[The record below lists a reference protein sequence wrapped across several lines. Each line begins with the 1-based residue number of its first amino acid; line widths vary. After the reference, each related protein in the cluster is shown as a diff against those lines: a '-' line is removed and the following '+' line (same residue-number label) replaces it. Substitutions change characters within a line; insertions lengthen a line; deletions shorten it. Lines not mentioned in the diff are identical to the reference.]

1 MRWEK
6 PVVNVALGAA
16 PSERHQ
22 AQVLEGIR
30 MWMWSGA
37 SGPRIEVFYGY
48 VGWSDV
54 DIAVL
59 WQDTLSDEVMERD
72 GQTQRW
78 APGGVLQRATILLP
92 RDTIWGLRRPWWS
105 LDFFRQDLATVVA
118 HEFGH
123 ALGLQHYPGGL
134 LAEGG
139 PGRRI
144 NSIPAIDRK
153 KLTELYG

>member
-1 MRWEK
+1 MRWQK
-6 PVVNVALGAA
+6 PVVNVSLGTAQ
-16 PSERHQ
+16 SERHQ
-22 AQVLEGIR
+22 AQVLEGVR
-30 MWMWSGA
+30 MWMWPGA
-37 SGPRIEVFYGY
+37 PGPRIEVFHGY
-48 VGWSDV
+48 VKDA
-54 DIAVL
+54 DIWII
-59 WQDTLSDEVMERD
+59 WQDTLSDTEMERD
-72 GQTQRW
+72 GQARRS
-78 APGGVLQRATILLP
+78 AAGGVLQRATILLP

-123 ALGLQHYPGGL
+123 ALGLPHYPGGL